1 MRFAKVVFR
10 IAGIYGFI
18 VLLPQYFSEAKTGR
32 DFPPPIT
39 HAEYFYGFIG
49 VALTWQLLFLLLS
62 SDPVRYRLMM
72 IPAMFEKIVFVV
84 PAVILYYEHRLS
96 SIILGVSLLDL
107 PFGVLFLIAYVKTG
121 AISEETPERNW
132 KANSTI

>member
-1 MRFAKVVFR
+1 MRLAKLVFR

-18 VLLPQYFSEAKTGR
+18 VLLPKYFSEAKTGR

-39 HAEYFYGFIG
+39 HPEYYYGFIG

-62 SDPVRYRLMM
+62 TDPVRYRLMM

-84 PAVILYYEHRLS
+84 PVVILYFQHRAS
-96 SIILGVSLLDL
+96 AIILGCQL
-107 PFGVLFLIAYVKTG
+107 G
-121 AISEETPERNW
+121 
-132 KANSTI
+132 